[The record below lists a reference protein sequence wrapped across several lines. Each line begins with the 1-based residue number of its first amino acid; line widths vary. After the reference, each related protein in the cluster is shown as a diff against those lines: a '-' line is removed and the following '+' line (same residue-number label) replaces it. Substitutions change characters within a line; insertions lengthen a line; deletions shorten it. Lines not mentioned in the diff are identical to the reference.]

1 MKQNGLRWILTFT
14 CLACLAV
21 ASIPPESGWAASPP
35 PPPSRTADP
44 TPAPTVSER
53 IGQLMTMWSLARSPE
68 AAVAAAQ
75 NVASRQSIAPA
86 DLGFTSRLPLLVF
99 DWNPNF
105 DPAGFSN
112 CRFGTADLSRRQ
124 NAWLTTLGVGWHLN
138 FSSQPW
144 GQIDGIEYARV
155 VNVRQNKDG
164 CTYLDG
170 YTISPPLTDRGLG
183 ALVDANPGTLWI
195 VGNEPDRG
203 PDPDNPN
210 DPDCRNRVQDDTYPE
225 WYAQGYHDVY
235 YFIKRRDPLAQVAI
249 AGLVEVTPGRLQY
262 LDRVW
267 ETYVNNYHEPMPVD
281 VWNMHLYILPEAL
294 PDGRPGG
301 VAAVALGTDPAIA
314 IRQSGDDPD
323 RCPDPQVYCWAE
335 HDDLGIFAE
344 QVVAMRAWMKRHGQQ
359 NKPLILSEYSILYP
373 TWLRDEYGNYFTS
386 ERVAQFMTSTLAY
399 LESAADPN
407 LGYPGDE
414 YRLVQQVLWFSINV
428 SRNSAGSSS
437 NLVDDSLTNLTGL
450 GELYKQ
456 EIARR
461 PRAANLL
468 PDPIAPVIAFTGGG
482 GQATANL
489 AVEVR
494 NNGNVDAQ
502 SPFTVTFYA
511 DSALQQ
517 PIGSAQTMTNLAG
530 CARRTTRVVV
540 PWEGLSP
547 GKHQFWVKVDA
558 SDAVT
563 ESREDDNVT
572 SGLVFVDPSQVL
584 LPLTARQ

>member
-1 MKQNGLRWILTFT
+1 MKHNGLRWIVTLI
-14 CLACLAV
+14 CLACLTA
-21 ASIPPESGWAASPP
+21 ASIPSERGWAAFTPP
-35 PPPSRTADP
+35 SASRVAAPEPPPSTA
-44 TPAPTVSER
+44 ER
-53 IGQLMTMWSLARSPE
+53 IAQLMAMWSLARSPE
-68 AAVAAAQ
+68 TAVADAQ
-75 NVASRQSIAPA
+75 GTASRQSIAA
-86 DLGFTSRLPLLVF
+86 RDLNFITRLPLLLF
-99 DWNPNF
+99 DWKPNF
-105 DPAGFSN
+105 EPAGFSN
-112 CRFGTADLSRRQ
+112 CRYGTSDLSRRQ

-138 FSSQPW
+138 FSSRPW
-144 GQIDGIEYARV
+144 GRIDGVEYIPV
-155 VNVRQNKDG
+155 VNVRQKKDG

-170 YTISPPLTDRGLG
+170 YTISPPLTDEGLG
-183 ALVDANPGTLWI
+183 ALVDANPGALWI

-210 DPDCRNRVQDDTYPE
+210 DPNCSNRVQDDTYPE

-235 YFIKRRDPLAQVAI
+235 HFIKQRDPLAQVAI
-249 AGLVEVTPGRLQY
+249 AGLVQVTPGRLQY

-267 ETYVNNYHEPMPVD
+267 ETYVNKYHTPMPVD

-294 PDGRPGG
+294 PDGSPGG
-301 VAAVALGTDPAIA
+301 VATIALGTDPAIA
-314 IRQSGDDPD
+314 IRQSGDDPS

-344 QVVAMRAWMKRHGQQ
+344 QVVAMRDWMKRHGQQ

-373 TWLRDEYGNYFTS
+373 TWLLDEYGNYFTT
-386 ERVAQFMTSTLAY
+386 ERVARFMRETLAY

-407 LGYPGDE
+407 LGYPQDE
-414 YRLVQQVLWFSINV
+414 FRLVQQVLWFSINV

-437 NLVDDSLTNLTGL
+437 NLVDDSLTNLTAL
-450 GELYKQ
+450 GRLYKE

-468 PDPIAPVIAFTGGG
+468 PDPIPPVAVFTGGG

-494 NNGNVDAQ
+494 NNGNIEAQ
-502 SPFTVTFYA
+502 SFTVTFYA

-517 PIGSAQTMTNLAG
+517 PIGSAQTTTGLAG

-547 GKHQFWVKVDA
+547 GKYQFWVKVDA
-558 SDAVT
+558 SNDVA

-572 SGLVFVDPSQVL
+572 SGLVLVASHQVL
-584 LPLTARQ
+584 LPLATRQ